1 MLELSYPWLFL
12 LLPLPLLIKK
22 RRDQQQVALKLPA
35 LAKLGQ
41 LRMSKP
47 QARLSGYQLLGASI
61 WILLLLAATQPRWL
75 GQPITLAQQGR
86 DLMLALDLSGSMNI
100 ADMTI
105 QGQSFTRLEAMK
117 FVLRDFIAQRQG
129 DRVGLILFADAAYQ
143 QTPLTFDLL
152 TVQRFLDDSVM
163 GLVGQRTAIGEAV
176 GLAVKRLNEYD
187 SSNKVLILLS
197 DGSNNAGTLQPQE
210 ALTLAKAAGVKIHTV
225 GLGAEE
231 MVQQSVFGRRTVNP
245 SHDLDEALLQ
255 QLAEETG
262 GRYFRARS
270 PRELAEI
277 YQLLDQLEPISRD
290 DLTYRPQYSLLHWP
304 LAAALLL
311 SFCLA
316 LMRLD
321 WQRIKNHV
329 G

>member
-1 MLELSYPWLFL
+1 MLEFSYPWLLL

-22 RRDQQQVALKLPA
+22 RRDQQQVALQLPA

-41 LRMSKP
+41 LRMSRP
-47 QARLSGYQLLGASI
+47 QARLSGYQLLGAII

-75 GQPITLAQQGR
+75 GQPVTLPQQGR
-86 DLMLALDLSGSMNI
+86 DLMLALDLSGSMNM
-100 ADMTI
+100 ADMSI
-105 QGQSFTRLEAMK
+105 QGQSMTRLEAMK
-117 FVLRDFIAQRQG
+117 TVLRDFIAQRQG

-143 QTPLTFDLL
+143 QTPLTFDLQ
-152 TVQRFLDDSVM
+152 TVQGFLDDSVM

-197 DGSNNAGTLQPQE
+197 DGSNNAGNLQPQE

-231 MVQQSVFGRRTVNP
+231 MMQQTILGRRRVNP
-245 SHDLDEALLQ
+245 SHDLDETLLQ

-290 DLTYRPQYSLLHWP
+290 ELTYRPQYSLLHWP
-304 LAAALLL
+304 LAAALLF
-311 SFCLA
+311 SFALA
-316 LMRLD
+316 LLRLD
-321 WQRIKNHV
+321 WQRIKHYAR
-329 G
+329 